1 MQQTVKQV
9 RCWSSR
15 QSQLM
20 TCDPHQRKQG
30 TLVLWLISWGTHTP
44 VAASRTTNDKALDE
58 VMRYKEVKPL
68 PLSVNPLNW
77 WREHEGEYPLL
88 SCQAKWYLC
97 IPGIS
102 VPAERIFSTAGD
114 IVTAQRSA
122 LKPEH
127 VDQLIFLNKNLNVH
141 ILYVTRNEV
150 TWFWC
155 VCCWI
160 MLCELYHSFH
170 MHFTSMLIQHCQ
182 VFFNF
187 YTLFSVLLC

>member
-1 MQQTVKQV
+1 MLEQQAKPAD
-9 RCWSSR
+9 
-15 QSQLM
+15 
-20 TCDPHQRKQG
+20 DPRPPSKKARDSC
-30 TLVLWLISWGTHTP
+30 VLADLLGNTYTP

-58 VMRYKEVKPL
+58 VMRYKELKPL

-88 SCQAKWYLC
+88 SWQAKRYLC
-97 IPGIS
+97 IPGTS

-141 ILYVTRNEV
+141 I
-150 TWFWC
+150 
-155 VCCWI
+155 
-160 MLCELYHSFH
+160 
-170 MHFTSMLIQHCQ
+170 
-182 VFFNF
+182 
-187 YTLFSVLLC
+187 